1 MLLRPED
8 QVFPPAITFKP
19 IPYRAIEGV
28 AAARLALQAGF
39 TTVRDTGNEQAWHCD
54 CALRDAITA
63 GAVAGPRMFVATD
76 TLSITGGDMRLDD
89 RVNRELRLPE
99 LAEMVD
105 TRTRCRRAVRRQVR
119 KGADW
124 IKVYATST
132 QMDLDP
138 VTMEPLHQFDEDEMR
153 LIVGEAKRFSRDVAA
168 HAYGGAGAL
177 AAIRGGVRSLEHGPL
192 LTDADIA
199 AMVEEGTYWV
209 PTLSTYRKLGPY
221 WEKQPA
227 EFHQR
232 FVERHRS
239 SFERAWAAG
248 VKIAFGTD
256 VGSFPHGEQRYEF
269 ELLVEYGMTPV
280 EALTTATST
289 AASLLRRA
297 GELGTLTAGAVAD
310 LVAVAVIPPPTSRRS
325 TPRFLWSVTGS
336 CSSIRPVCCAVI
348 RISDCPLHPR
358 HERSAW
364 HAPRAAPTAQEPG
377 ARFLPQRHAQSHLA
391 AYAPT
396 PLRPAPT
403 IARLRGVVVRRLGRI
418 AAYGSAVI
426 HDAWSVLGDLSPAVA
441 WPTLRRNRQW
451 AVKLRHPPRLRSA

>member
-1 MLLRPED
+1 MDEAVDDTTSEGTGGPVEYAVHAARVLDPSSNLTVSDAYVLIHGRRIAAIAAGRPPNVPVIDLGESTLLPGLIDCHTHLLLRPED
-8 QVFPPAITFKP
+8 QIFPPAITFKS
-19 IPYRAIEGV
+19 IPYRAIEGT
-28 AAARLALQAGF
+28 AAARSALHAGF

-99 LAEMVD
+99 LAEIVD
-105 TRTRCRRAVRRQVR
+105 TRDDIVRAVRRQVR
-119 KGADW
+119 NGADW

-138 VTMEPLHQFDEDEMR
+138 VTMEPLHQFNEDEIR
-153 LIVGEAKRFSRDVAA
+153 LIVGEAKRFRRDVAA

-289 AASLLRRA
+289 AAALLRRA

-310 LVAVAVIPPPTSRRS
+310 LVAVSGDPTTDISAINNTVLVVRDGIVQFDPAGLLRS
-325 TPRFLWSVTGS
+325 N
-336 CSSIRPVCCAVI
+336 
-348 RISDCPLHPR
+348 SDQRL
-358 HERSAW
+358 
-364 HAPRAAPTAQEPG
+364 PTAP
-377 ARFLPQRHAQSHLA
+377 A
-391 AYAPT
+391 A
-396 PLRPAPT
+396 
-403 IARLRGVVVRRLGRI
+403 
-418 AAYGSAVI
+418 
-426 HDAWSVLGDLSPAVA
+426 
-441 WPTLRRNRQW
+441 
-451 AVKLRHPPRLRSA
+451 